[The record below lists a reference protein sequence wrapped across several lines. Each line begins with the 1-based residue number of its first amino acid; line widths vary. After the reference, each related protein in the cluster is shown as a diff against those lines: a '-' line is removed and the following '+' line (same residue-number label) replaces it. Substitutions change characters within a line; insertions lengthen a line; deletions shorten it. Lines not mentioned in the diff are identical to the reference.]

1 MEEGGTRAYTF
12 RGTVSEQDDG
22 RWSAW
27 LDSIP
32 ACSTWG
38 DTREEALSAL
48 QEAAELLVEHLI
60 ASGEK
65 VPIDDVETIR
75 VFT

>member
-1 MEEGGTRAYTF
+1 MAEDAPRAYTF
-12 RGTVSEQDDG
+12 RSTVREQDDG

-38 DTREEALSAL
+38 NSREEAIAAL

-60 ASGEK
+60 ACGEE
-65 VPIDDVETIR
+65 VPVEDVETIR
-75 VFT
+75 VFA

>member
-1 MEEGGTRAYTF
+1 MAEGATRAYTF
-12 RGTVSEQDDG
+12 RSTVKEQDDG

-38 DTREEALSAL
+38 YTREEALSAL
-48 QEAAELLVEHLI
+48 QEAAELLVEYLI
-60 ASGEK
+60 ASGEE
-65 VPIDDVETIR
+65 VPTDDVETIR
-75 VFT
+75 VYA

>member
-1 MEEGGTRAYTF
+1 MAEGAKRAYTF
-12 RGTVSEQDDG
+12 RGTVREQDDG

-38 DTREEALSAL
+38 YTREEALAAL
-48 QEAAELLVEHLI
+48 QEAAELLVEHMV
-60 ASGEK
+60 AHGEEIP
-65 VPIDDVETIR
+65 VEDVETIK
-75 VFT
+75 VFA

>member
-1 MEEGGTRAYTF
+1 MAEDATRTHTF
-12 RGTVSEQDDG
+12 RSTVREQDDG

-38 DTREEALSAL
+38 HTREEALAAL
-48 QEAAELLVEHLI
+48 QEAAELFVEHLI
-60 ASGEK
+60 ACGEE
-65 VPIDDVETIR
+65 VPVEDVEIIR
-75 VFT
+75 VFA

>member
-1 MEEGGTRAYTF
+1 MTEDAARAYTF
-12 RGTVSEQDDG
+12 RGIVREQDDG

-38 DTREEALSAL
+38 HTREEAVAAL

-60 ASGEK
+60 ASGEEI
-65 VPIDDVETIR
+65 PIDDVETIR
-75 VFT
+75 VLA

>member
-1 MEEGGTRAYTF
+1 MAEGATRAYTF
-12 RGTVSEQDDG
+12 RSTVREQDDG

-38 DTREEALSAL
+38 HTREEALAAL

-60 ASGEK
+60 ACGEE
-65 VPIDDVETIR
+65 VPVEDVETIR
-75 VFT
+75 VFA

>member
-1 MEEGGTRAYTF
+1 MAEGATRPYTF
-12 RGTVSEQDDG
+12 RSTVKEQDDG

-38 DTREEALSAL
+38 YTREEALSAL
-48 QEAAELLVEHLI
+48 QEAAELLVEYLI
-60 ASGEK
+60 ASGEE
-65 VPIDDVETIR
+65 VPTDDVETIR
-75 VFT
+75 VYA

>member
-1 MEEGGTRAYTF
+1 MAEGAATAYTF
-12 RGTVSEQDDG
+12 RSTVREQADG
-22 RWSAW
+22 RWSSW

-38 DTREEALSAL
+38 HTREEALAAL

-60 ASGEK
+60 ACGEA
-65 VPIDDVETIR
+65 VPVEDVETIR
-75 VFT
+75 VFA